1 MYLRNIGPFTAG
13 REIQSMYRKVSGK
26 SAFALTVNDRTGIE
40 KLLRDGASIQSQNP
54 ELLAGLLRHKLRSSR
69 CEAEPADLSLVIS
82 GSRVTYRIADAAP
95 RTGILTMSA
104 TPMPGCIMVA
114 SLLGAT
120 MIGMELLQTAP
131 LIRDT
136 HEIVTLTVLDVAP
149 PQYIPLSV

>member
-1 MYLRNIGPFTAG
+1 
-13 REIQSMYRKVSGK
+13 
-26 SAFALTVNDRTGIE
+26 
-40 KLLRDGASIQSQNP
+40 
-54 ELLAGLLRHKLRSSR
+54 
-69 CEAEPADLSLVIS
+69 
-82 GSRVTYRIADAAP
+82 
-95 RTGILTMSA
+95 
-104 TPMPGCIMVA
+104 MVA